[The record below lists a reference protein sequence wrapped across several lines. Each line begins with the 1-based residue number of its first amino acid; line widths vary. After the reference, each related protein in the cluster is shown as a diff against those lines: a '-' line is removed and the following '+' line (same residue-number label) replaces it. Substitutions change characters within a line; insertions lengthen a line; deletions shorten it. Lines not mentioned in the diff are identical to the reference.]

1 MASFRIDPWPVMLAV
16 GILAV
21 WGFSSY
27 ESRNVAT
34 QVDQRLKEQ
43 QIALESVEDRLK
55 IGDLSVVGEVDKL
68 RQNMQTLEGAYSD
81 TKQHIRVIL
90 DKEDEAQSRKAVI
103 RAELAVLKGQVA
115 VVRQQLQ
122 KMRRSLADWDARHG
136 TLMSGDLGRRIVGSA
151 KHLEIVRGI
160 LLQDRPSSE
169 KLTEYQVAIDELAPL
184 LEGSSLD
191 PGAEIIIT
199 NDHQQKITDAA
210 TWLKDGLA
218 QMEQQNMTID
228 AVLRATASLPPAK
241 ITLKQLLDSEN
252 EDIRLKHA
260 VELNA
265 ALAAAGEKARE
276 DQIRRVEQLHREVI
290 EKETTLKEEVEK
302 HKKEKLAEEARMAE
316 EAHQQSLRIA
326 QQAAADQMR
335 LAEEAAKARKAKVD
349 VDIAG
354 IQKAVDKA
362 VLEAEYERDLSEIKR
377 HLQAFITP
385 GHTYRKDG
393 TRGPMSLAFLIS
405 DGALRQDRKGME
417 RVYWLAHREN
427 DRPPGA
433 IPYFLGG
440 DVNWKDVD
448 KGPVEIAQRFLNKY
462 GELLVEKQL
471 LDP

>member
-1 MASFRIDPWPVMLAV
+1 
-16 GILAV
+16 
-21 WGFSSY
+21 
-27 ESRNVAT
+27 
-34 QVDQRLKEQ
+34 
-43 QIALESVEDRLK
+43 
-55 IGDLSVVGEVDKL
+55 
-68 RQNMQTLEGAYSD
+68 
-81 TKQHIRVIL
+81 
-90 DKEDEAQSRKAVI
+90 
-103 RAELAVLKGQVA
+103 
-115 VVRQQLQ
+115 
-122 KMRRSLADWDARHG
+122 
-136 TLMSGDLGRRIVGSA
+136 
-151 KHLEIVRGI
+151 
-160 LLQDRPSSE
+160 
-169 KLTEYQVAIDELAPL
+169 
-184 LEGSSLD
+184 
-191 PGAEIIIT
+191 
-199 NDHQQKITDAA
+199 
-210 TWLKDGLA
+210 
-218 QMEQQNMTID
+218 
-228 AVLRATASLPPAK
+228 
-241 ITLKQLLDSEN
+241 LDSEN

-448 KGPVEIAQRFLNKY
+448 KGPVEIAQGFLNKY